1 MPKPKPVGRP
11 KLPKAHAKS
20 STILVRV
27 NLTDRK
33 LVETAAKAKGQKLSE
48 WARDTLLKA
57 ATE

>member
-20 STILVRV
+20 SIIPVRF
-27 NLTDRK
+27 NADDRK
-33 LVETAAKAKGQKLSE
+33 KVETAAKAKGQKVSE
-48 WARDTLLKA
+48 WVRNTLLKA